1 MNASPESVPD
11 PLAALPVLR
20 EAGVSVYWEHL
31 DGRTAWVAD
40 PATREVWLSRAIPP
54 SALLRYFVEALQALD
69 DGSGAEPAR
78 GITLVHSTT
87 EVEHPSPA
95 RAELRIARS

>member
-1 MNASPESVPD
+1 MNASPDFVPD

-40 PATREVWLSRAIPP
+40 PETREVWLSRAIPP
-54 SALLRYFVEALQALD
+54 EALLRYFVEALQVLD
-69 DGSGAEPAR
+69 DGSAVAPSR
-78 GITLVHSTT
+78 SLTLVHSADGAAD
-87 EVEHPSPA
+87 PSSGRPA
-95 RAELRIARS
+95 LRLV